1 MLKCYTLNMDHT
13 NEIRRKIPRN
23 ILIVAF
29 VALAS
34 GLGQDLITPVLPA
47 YLGLLG
53 FTPAGIGLID
63 GLLQGATSVF
73 RFISGILSDKFRN
86 RKRLVFLGYALSS
99 VSRPLLGFAASFGAI
114 AGLRFVDG
122 IGKGTKDAP
131 RDALVADSA
140 VAGTKG
146 RAFGFHRLVDT
157 AGSVAGPLIAAGI
170 LLALTPSLTSYR
182 LIFLLAAIP
191 GAAALALIVFGI
203 REPSPTRVPMTARK
217 PLPGSFWIFAVGVTV
232 AVLTK
237 VNDSL
242 FLVRAG
248 NLGVPPAW
256 IPVVFAGFTL
266 LYALLSYPV
275 GIWSDKVGK
284 TPLIIAGWLMLA
296 AVEFGFSFRIPLVST
311 LLLFGFYGVFYAL
324 TEGSARAFIAE
335 TVPQESRG
343 SAYAIYYTLTGL
355 AVIVGGYGLG
365 RLWDTVS
372 PEAAFRLSAAGSLLS
387 CLILAITLIVRTRK
401 VEVVPLEATK

>member
-1 MLKCYTLNMDHT
+1 MAG
-13 NEIRRKIPRN
+13 ESRPKIPRN
-23 ILIVAF
+23 VLIVAF

-73 RFISGILSDKFRN
+73 RFVSGILSDKLRN
-86 RKRLVFLGYALSS
+86 RKRLIFWGYTLSS
-99 VSRPLLGFAASFGAI
+99 ISRPLLGFFASFGAI
-114 AGLRFVDG
+114 AGLRLIDG
-122 IGKGTKDAP
+122 VGKGTKDAP

-140 VAGTKG
+140 SADTKG

-157 AGSVAGPLIAAGI
+157 SGSVVGPLIAAGA
-170 LLALTPSLTSYR
+170 LLLFLPSLATYR

-191 GAAALALIVFGI
+191 GAAALLLIVFGV
-203 REPSPTRVPMTARK
+203 REPAQAQATVVKRQ
-217 PLPGSFWIFAVGVTV
+217 PLPKSFWLFILGITV
-232 AVLTK
+232 AMLTK

-248 NLGVPPAW
+248 GLGVPPAW

-275 GIWSDKVGK
+275 GIWSDRIGK
-284 TPLIIAGWLMLA
+284 TPLIILGYLTLA
-296 AVEFGFSFRIPLVST
+296 AVELGFSFNIKLAPALV
-311 LLLFGFYGVFYAL
+311 LFGFYGVFYAL
-324 TEGSARAFIAE
+324 TEGSARAYIAE
-335 TVPQESRG
+335 TIPQGSRG
-343 SAYAIYYTLTGL
+343 VAYAIYYTLTGL
-355 AVIVGGYGLG
+355 AVIVGGFGLG
-365 RLWDTVS
+365 HVWDVIS
-372 PEAAFRLSAAGSLLS
+372 PEVAFRLSSAGSLLA
-387 CLILAITLIVRTRK
+387 CVILAVTLLNRNPK
-401 VEVVPLEATK
+401 TKQT

>member
-1 MLKCYTLNMDHT
+1 MDHI
-13 NEIRRKIPRN
+13 EGKRLRIPRN
-23 ILIVAF
+23 VLVIAF

-63 GLLQGATSVF
+63 GLLQGTTSVF

-99 VSRPLLGFAASFGAI
+99 VSRPLLGFAASFGTV
-114 AGLRFVDG
+114 AGLRLVDG

-140 VAGTKG
+140 AAGTKG

-157 AGSVAGPLIAAGI
+157 AGSVVGPLVAAGV
-170 LLALTPSLTSYR
+170 LLALTPSLASYR
-182 LIFLLAAIP
+182 LIFFLAAIP
-191 GAAALALIVFGI
+191 GAAALALIMFGI
-203 REPSPTRVPMTARK
+203 RESPQVSMRPIVRK
-217 PLPGSFWIFAVGVTV
+217 PLPRNFWIFALGVTV
-232 AVLTK
+232 AMLTK

-248 NLGVPPAW
+248 GLGMPPVW
-256 IPVVFAGFTL
+256 IPVIFAGFTL
-266 LYALLSYPV
+266 VYALLSYPV
-275 GIWSDKVGK
+275 GIWSDRIGK
-284 TPLIIAGWLMLA
+284 GPFIIAGWLTLA
-296 AVEFGFSFRIPLVST
+296 AVEFGFSLRTPLSSS
-311 LLLFGFYGVFYAL
+311 LMLFGFYGVFYAL
-324 TEGSARAFIAE
+324 TEGSARAYIAE

-343 SAYAIYYTLTGL
+343 TAYAAYYTLTGL

-365 RLWDTVS
+365 RIWDAVS
-372 PEAAFRLSAAGSLLS
+372 PEAAFRLSAVGTLLS
-387 CLILAITLIVRTRK
+387 CLILAIAFFGRPRTTADLALK
-401 VEVVPLEATK
+401 ATV